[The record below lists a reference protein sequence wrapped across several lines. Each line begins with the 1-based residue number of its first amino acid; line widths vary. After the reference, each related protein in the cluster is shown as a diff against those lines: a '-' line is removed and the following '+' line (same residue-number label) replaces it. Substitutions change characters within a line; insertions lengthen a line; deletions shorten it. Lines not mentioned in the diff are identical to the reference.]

1 MARLNNKGISLVEII
16 IAIAVMALLSTP
28 IIMQVSSTLDNS
40 ANAKERQHAIEGAD
54 EVMEYFR
61 SKDLSELKA
70 GGNID
75 DTLSIVG
82 SPTVTSGITCN
93 LYDKDGNNL
102 GSVEYSATDYVL
114 NSVDLSKLKDSIS
127 GVSASSDL
135 NPQRKIYDRFVTIS
149 DLNNK
154 LSQEKYEIDYQSYV
168 FGSTLP
174 DELTSVG
181 MEVLSDNTVCVTD
194 SNNHITSVVVKEK
207 GMEFQD
213 PNTVSLGN
221 IQDIDSSKMAV
232 ITGDAT
238 SLDYKLENDLRSLL
252 ITYAKKPENKGTSLG
267 QVSNNSSA
275 LNTQIN
281 KLIEN
286 STSVPRK
293 RLIHISITAD
303 PNATADSTTNVGGTT
318 VVTPGTAPKYFH
330 VRCDVIYDVKFV
342 SANPPKIFNDFSSSE
357 GRLSYKVLDRD
368 YYVSSPPDIYMVYEP
383 MLLSTKSSGN
393 SETNTTDYAHDEY
406 IYITTDKFTGGY
418 LYKDYLAD
426 PDSHSTYSKYDP
438 AKLYLIKSDEN
449 WENVVGTNKSSSDAN
464 DVNFFCY
471 TFNSNV
477 EPVNIHINQY
487 RTDAETSTQL
497 PIQVVTNVGSVP
509 DLSKLISTS
518 PEIATRPWKQYDVAA
533 AGETF
538 GLTGDATHFIPY
550 PLTLDTVKDEAGGDA
565 DSIVTPLYDSRF
577 EGKLYRMTV
586 TYKKVESIEEDN
598 TKNYGESIY
607 LTGAKGAD

>member
-82 SPTVTSGITCN
+82 SPTVTSDITCN
-93 LYDKDGNNL
+93 LYDKDGHNL
-102 GSVEYSATDYVL
+102 GSVKYSATDFVL

-154 LSQEKYEIDYQSYV
+154 LSEKKYEIDYQSYV

-174 DELTSVG
+174 NELTSVG

-207 GMEFQD
+207 GLDFQD

-221 IQDIDSSKMAV
+221 IQDLDSSKMAV

-252 ITYAKKPENKGTSLG
+252 ITYAKKPENKTTSLG
-267 QVSNNSSA
+267 QVSNNTTA
-275 LNTQIN
+275 LNNQIN
-281 KLIEN
+281 LLIG
-286 STSVPRK
+286 SATSVPRK

-303 PNATADSTTNVGGTT
+303 PSATEESVPTVDGSP
-318 VVTPGTAPKYFH
+318 VVTPGVAPKYFH

-342 SANPPKIFNDFSSSE
+342 SANPPKIFNDFTSSE

-383 MLLSTKSSGN
+383 MLLSTSSSGN
-393 SETNTTDYAHDEY
+393 SETGTTDYAQKEY

-426 PDSHSTYSKYDP
+426 PNTHSSYSKYDP
-438 AKLYLIKSDEN
+438 SKLYLIRSDEN
-449 WENVVGTNKSSSDAN
+449 WENVVGTTKSNTDPADAN
-464 DVNFFCY
+464 LFCY

-477 EPVNIHINQY
+477 KPVDIYVNQY
-487 RTDAETSTQL
+487 RTTTESSKQL
-497 PIQVVTNVGSVP
+497 PIQVVTNVGASS
-509 DLSKLISTS
+509 DLSIINEADPLTADK
-518 PEIATRPWKQYDVAA
+518 PWKQFDIQASA
-533 AGETF
+533 EKF
-538 GLTGDATHFIPY
+538 GLSDNPTAY
-550 PLTLDTVKDEAGGDA
+550 PHKLDTVKDEAGNDA
-565 DSIVTPLYDSRF
+565 DSIVSPLQDSRF

-586 TYKKVESIEEDN
+586 TYKKVESIEEDG